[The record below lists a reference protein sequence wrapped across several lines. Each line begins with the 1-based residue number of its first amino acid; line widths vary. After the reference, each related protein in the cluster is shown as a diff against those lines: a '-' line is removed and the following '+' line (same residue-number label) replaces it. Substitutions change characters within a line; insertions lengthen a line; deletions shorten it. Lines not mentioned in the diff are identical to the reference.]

1 MAGKTQGWKLDRN
14 PRTGIYQVRFRVGG
28 KRYHRSTGKT
38 DRAKAQSAAARLV
51 RRVTEGDRLDHT
63 APDVPLPELIGSWL
77 AGVRTAV
84 SPETARTWELYA
96 GSHFIP
102 HFRTTE
108 GLCSESR
115 LREYMRVRL
124 GVVKARTVQKE
135 LSALR
140 SLFAWM
146 VERGLL
152 HEAPAV
158 PKVPRRATGTAHPS
172 GRRKRIV
179 LSPEEMDAIVAA
191 LSERTRDG
199 QPCRAY
205 FAVMRETGLR
215 PGTLQR
221 LRAPDDYRPGAE
233 FLKIRAE
240 ADKARYEREVPLT
253 ARARQVLDE
262 VCPAEGIIF
271 PKFAWRYPLRTAAR
285 AAGLEADRA
294 SKVKPYDFRHSVA
307 TELTER
313 SGNLLGVGYLL
324 GHRHATTT
332 NQYVHARRRAAE
344 SVLLGQH
351 SGQIDGER
359 ERHWNAARRNP
370 ATSLQCEG
378 QDSNLHALWTLEPKS
393 SASANSATL
402 ASGVIS
408 ES

>member
-1 MAGKTQGWKLDRN
+1 M
-14 PRTGIYQVRFRVGG
+14 
-28 KRYHRSTGKT
+28 
-38 DRAKAQSAAARLV
+38 RL
-51 RRVTEGDRLDHT
+51 
-63 APDVPLPELIGSWL
+63 
-77 AGVRTAV
+77 
-84 SPETARTWELYA
+84 
-96 GSHFIP
+96 
-102 HFRTTE
+102 
-108 GLCSESR
+108 
-115 LREYMRVRL
+115 RL

-140 SLFAWM
+140 SLFAWT

-152 HEAPAV
+152 QEAPTV

-191 LSERTRDG
+191 LPERTRDG

-221 LRAPDDYRPGAE
+221 LRAPDDYRPGAA

-253 ARARQVLDE
+253 ARAREALDE
-262 VCPAEGIIF
+262 VCPNEGLIF
-271 PKFAWRYPLRTAAR
+271 PKFAWRYPLREAAR
-285 AAGLEADRA
+285 TAGLEPDRA

-344 SVLLGQH
+344 SVLLGQN
-351 SGQIDGER
+351 SG
-359 ERHWNAARRNP
+359 HRR
-370 ATSLQCEG
+370 
-378 QDSNLHALWTLEPKS
+378 S
-393 SASANSATL
+393 S
-402 ASGVIS
+402 
-408 ES
+408 